1 MHTGAPDHNHWLGI
15 ITYGTL
21 LATLLVALSTRLN
34 KKLQLPLLIAASALL
49 LIGTNF
55 SVTLPDDVVKPDGRA
70 DFIALNQSQAIQQ
83 ALDRSRLDVQNLKKQ
98 LDVMRTKL
106 FKCKNADKTRSS
118 MVAADTNAAVATT
131 AVTTNRSPYCALV
144 PNPVPSTV
152 GMWNSMLNTIVQA
165 SKHDMDER
173 YLLHDFTA
181 QLLHLV
187 SPDRLAR
194 STMALPHDWTPVQ
207 RVMKTLHDRYLF
219 LTSQGGREARKLK
232 ILVMGGSLIVGV
244 NCRKI
249 IPDLGLGIQMP
260 NRLCTW
266 THRLESFLNKMLGG
280 DYVEVHK
287 IALGGTNTQTGFVLW
302 DSNFL
307 PDEAKDPDIVMNA
320 YSTNDMH
327 ILTVLQAREGNQT
340 LRDKVMEMTQDFVRS
355 VLKDGPCAPL
365 LMIMDDYLGNEQRE
379 ILVTTELSQATM
391 VLANYYGF
399 SSMSYANVVRD
410 IVYGD
415 THESW
420 ISPEGWYDNAKSD
433 TMNREIHPGM
443 GMHIITTWVAAFNM
457 LHLAMTYCAIEPFF
471 VNGTNTVANVDSKT
485 QRPYEALSG
494 LPRLDNKGK
503 VVPGKPKGRPAGL
516 PPPLVKSLSLEN
528 VTKVWKAAK
537 PVGSVCHHASSHKSD
552 TVERC
557 PFSWFSGISK
567 QGQNETYAQSL
578 FSVTNPYM
586 TENTGW
592 DINTLGKKLGISPI
606 PDRKQPL
613 MTMEFKNM
621 QLSTVTLFYMKSY
634 GENWENSKI
643 AVTVTLDGKEIARDE
658 LVGIHDKETSETY
671 THRIELP
678 VSSST
683 TNAQVT
689 LQHTGG
695 LTFKIMGLAICK

>member
-1 MHTGAPDHNHWLGI
+1 M
-15 ITYGTL
+15 
-21 LATLLVALSTRLN
+21 N
-34 KKLQLPLLIAASALL
+34 KKLRLPLLIAVSALL

-55 SVTLPDDVVKPDGRA
+55 SINLPVEVVKPDGSA

-83 ALDRSRLDVQNLKKQ
+83 ALDRSRLDVRNLKKQ
-98 LDVMRTKL
+98 LDILKTNQPQSQAIQELKL
-106 FKCKNADKTRSS
+106 QVEILQSKLLKCEEGRRKAASADT
-118 MVAADTNAAVATT
+118 AADTDTANTAEKKSVAAATVAD
-131 AVTTNRSPYCALV
+131 NRSPYCAFV

-152 GMWNSMLNTIVQA
+152 GLWNSMLNTIIQA
-165 SKHDMDER
+165 SKHEKDHR
-173 YLLHDFTA
+173 FKLHYFTA

-219 LTSQGGREARKLK
+219 LTQGAPQTRKLK
-232 ILVMGGSLIVGV
+232 ILVMGGSLIVGA
-244 NCRKI
+244 NCRKVI
-249 IPDLGLGIQMP
+249 TDLNLGIKMP
-260 NRLCTW
+260 VKLCVW
-266 THRLESFLNKMLGG
+266 PHRLETFLNKMLGG

-287 IALGGTNTQTGFVLW
+287 IALGGTNTQTGFVML

-307 PDEAKDPDIVMNA
+307 PDEAKDPDIVINA

-327 ILTVLQAREGNQT
+327 ILTVLQAQEGNQT

-355 VLKDGPCAPL
+355 VMKDGPCAPL

-379 ILVTTELSQATM
+379 ILHTTELSQATM

-399 SSMSYANVVRD
+399 SSVSYGNVVRD

-415 THESW
+415 THEYW
-420 ISPEGWYDNAKSD
+420 ISPEGWYDGNASD
-433 TMNREIHPGM
+433 TMTREIHPGM
-443 GMHIITTWVAAFNM
+443 GMHIITAWVAAFNM
-457 LHLAMTYCAIEPFF
+457 LHLAMTYCAIEPF
-471 VNGTNTVANVDSKT
+471 VNAMTTVDSDT
-485 QRPYEALSG
+485 ERPYETIQG
-494 LPRLDNKGK
+494 LPRMRNTFA
-503 VVPGKPKGRPAGL
+503 VPGKPKGRPAGL

-537 PVGSVCHHASSHKSD
+537 PVGALCHETKSD
-552 TVERC
+552 EERC
-557 PFSWFSGISK
+557 PFSWFSGLSD
-567 QGQNETYAQSL
+567 QGKNETYAQSL

-613 MTMEFKNM
+613 MTMEFENI

-634 GENWENSKI
+634 GKNWDNSKI
-643 AVTVTLDGKEIARDE
+643 AVTVTLDGKEFIRDE

-671 THRIELP
+671 THRIDLP
-678 VSSST
+678 VSST
-683 TNAQVT
+683 TIQNAQVT

-695 LTFKIMGLAICK
+695 LTFKIMGMAICK